1 MNLLKWPWS
10 RISGLP
16 EYQIMNENGS
26 DAGSEEHLLAEKN
39 SLRPRNGSARLSDQL
54 CRPYLWIHLLI
65 FTFYT
70 TLFLTF
76 IISLQSE
83 EKICADDQTMVW
95 SPARK
100 ALKPERSLWMNEVTD
115 GNVYRGKPRP
125 ELDAAWDELVLYSNL
140 KLRAEDLKKINRTS
154 VRLSDAS
161 GQLTDY
167 YWSGLNVHHQIHCL
181 KLVRQALYPDY
192 YFKGNVK
199 LKRHLEDHID
209 HCVDSKKFLK
219 QPLSAL
225 DYFANMLVNRLP
237 DIRMALMC
245 KADISIGSYDWVDN
259 NRRPLTNFR
268 TEHSCYNWD
277 LVNNWARDR
286 HFDIYDNVTIVHPF
300 LGKSYPLDSDGNYV
314 FTEEIDPF
322 LGNKITPPL

>member
-26 DAGSEEHLLAEKN
+26 DAGYEDHLLAEKGA
-39 SLRPRNGSARLSDQL
+39 LRPRKGSGKLSHQL
-54 CRPYLWIHLLI
+54 CRPYLWVHLMV

-70 TLFLTF
+70 ALFLTF
-76 IISLQSE
+76 VISLHGE

-140 KLRAEDLKKINRTS
+140 KLKAEDLKKINRTS

-161 GQLTDY
+161 GQLTEY

-209 HCVDSKKFLK
+209 HCVD
-219 QPLSAL
+219 
-225 DYFANMLVNRLP
+225 N
-237 DIRMALMC
+237 IRMALMC

-300 LGKSYPLDSDGNYV
+300 LGKSYPLDSDGHYV

>member
-26 DAGSEEHLLAEKN
+26 DAGSEDHLLAEKGA
-39 SLRPRNGSARLSDQL
+39 LRPRKGSGKLSHQL
-54 CRPYLWIHLLI
+54 CRPYLWVHLMV

-70 TLFLTF
+70 ALFLTF
-76 IISLQSE
+76 VISLQGE

-95 SPARK
+95 FNLRTTAPARK

-140 KLRAEDLKKINRTS
+140 KLKAEDLKKINRTS

-161 GQLTDY
+161 GQLTEY

-209 HCVDSKKFLK
+209 HCVD
-219 QPLSAL
+219 
-225 DYFANMLVNRLP
+225 N
-237 DIRMALMC
+237 IRMALMC

-300 LGKSYPLDSDGNYV
+300 LGKSYPLDSNGNYV

>member
-1 MNLLKWPWS
+1 MNLLRWPWS
-10 RISGLP
+10 RMSGLP

-26 DAGSEEHLLAEKN
+26 DAGSEEHLLAEKS
-39 SLRPRNGSARLSDQL
+39 SLRPREGPGGLSGEL
-54 CRPYLWIHLLI
+54 RRPYLWVHLMV
-65 FTFYT
+65 FTFYSA
-70 TLFLTF
+70 LFLTF
-76 IISLQSE
+76 VLSLQGE

-100 ALKPERSLWMNEVTD
+100 ALKAERSLWMNEVTD

-140 KLRAEDLKKINRTS
+140 RLKAEDLKKINRTS
-154 VRLSDAS
+154 VRLSDES

-181 KLVRQALYPDY
+181 KLVRQALFPDY

-209 HCVDSKKFLK
+209 HCVD
-219 QPLSAL
+219 
-225 DYFANMLVNRLP
+225 N
-237 DIRMALMC
+237 IRMALMC

-286 HFDIYDNVTIVHPF
+286 HFDIYDNITIVHPF
-300 LGKSYPLDSDGNYV
+300 LGKSYPLDSDGKYV

-322 LGNKITPPL
+322 LGNKITPPLK

>member
-26 DAGSEEHLLAEKN
+26 DAGSEEHLLVEKS
-39 SLRPRNGSARLSDQL
+39 SLRPRQGSNGLLGQL
-54 CRPYLWIHLLI
+54 RRPYLWVHLMI

-70 TLFLTF
+70 TLYLTF
-76 IISLQSE
+76 VISLQGE

-95 SPARK
+95 SPARE

-115 GNVYRGKPRP
+115 DNVYRGKPRP

-140 KLRAEDLKKINRTS
+140 RVKADDLRKINRTS

-209 HCVDSKKFLK
+209 HCVD
-219 QPLSAL
+219 
-225 DYFANMLVNRLP
+225 N
-237 DIRMALMC
+237 IRMTLMC

-286 HFDIYDNVTIVHPF
+286 HFDIYDNTTIIHPF
-300 LGKSYPLDSDGNYV
+300 LGKSYPLDSEGNYV

>member
-1 MNLLKWPWS
+1 
-10 RISGLP
+10 
-16 EYQIMNENGS
+16 MNENGS
-26 DAGSEEHLLAEKN
+26 DAGSEEHLLAEKGA
-39 SLRPRNGSARLSDQL
+39 LRPLKGSGRLSDQL
-54 CRPYLWIHLLI
+54 RRPYLWVHLMI

-70 TLFLTF
+70 ALFLAF
-76 IISLQSE
+76 IISLQGE

-140 KLRAEDLKKINRTS
+140 RLKAEDLKKINRTS

-161 GQLTDY
+161 
-167 YWSGLNVHHQIHCL
+167 
-181 KLVRQALYPDY
+181 VRQALYPDY

-209 HCVDSKKFLK
+209 HCVD
-219 QPLSAL
+219 
-225 DYFANMLVNRLP
+225 N
-237 DIRMALMC
+237 IRMALMC